1 MMINLRRLRGSLLVL
16 LTGCASSGAMDIYVP
31 AHCHGV
37 AQSFESY
44 SLGYEN
50 IPGFIQGVI
59 DESLN
64 SALENTGLTP
74 STPEQAD
81 LRIVSSFNLIDKN
94 PAPQPKDPFGEEVQS
109 SRINRFVTHLQV
121 EFFDARN
128 GNLIWT
134 GAMYRAHAIEGGE
147 TFHNQKA
154 VLIIREAFDQ
164 MFVGLTSPCE

>member
-1 MMINLRRLRGSLLVL
+1 MISLRRLLGSLLVL
-16 LTGCASSGAMDIYVP
+16 LTGCASSSAMDIYVP

-37 AQSFESY
+37 TQSFESS
-44 SLGYEN
+44 SLGSEN

-64 SALENTGLTP
+64 SALESTGLTP
-74 STPEQAD
+74 ATPEQAD
-81 LRIVSSFNLIDKN
+81 LRIVSSFNLVDKN
-94 PAPQPKDPFGEEVQS
+94 PAPRPKDPFGEEVQS

-121 EFFDARN
+121 EFFDARS
-128 GNLIWT
+128 GKLIWT

-147 TFHNQKA
+147 TFHNEKA